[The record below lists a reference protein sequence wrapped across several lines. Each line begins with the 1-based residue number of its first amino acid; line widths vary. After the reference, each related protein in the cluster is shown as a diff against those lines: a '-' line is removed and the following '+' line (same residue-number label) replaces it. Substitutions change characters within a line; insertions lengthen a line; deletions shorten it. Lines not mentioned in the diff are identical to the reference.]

1 MMIINWLKAIRIHQW
16 VKNLLV
22 LVPLLLAHEVSDA
35 DKLFAVVIA
44 FVAFCLLASGN
55 YLINDLLD
63 RENDRRHPHKCHRPI
78 ASGKIAPSQAVIV
91 AIVMI
96 VTATSMAVSVSWWL
110 FAILGGYLALTIAYS
125 LWLKRVV
132 LVDVFVLSSL
142 YTIRVVAGGI
152 AASVMVSPWFLAFSI
167 FIFLSLGLVKRYAE
181 LCEVSAETD
190 SRQEEMNFGRGY
202 TPRDLSV
209 LGIQGIAA
217 GYAAVVILS
226 LYINDPASTLV
237 YQYPEYLWGIVIIM
251 LYWVSRI
258 WLLTYRGQMHHDPIT
273 FAITDKQSLLAG
285 LLCVLVVA
293 FASA

>member
-1 MMIINWLKAIRIHQW
+1 MIINWLKAIRVHQW

-22 LVPLLLAHEVSDA
+22 LVPLLLAHEFGDS
-35 DKLFAVVIA
+35 DKLFAVVMA
-44 FVAFCLLASGN
+44 FIAFCLLASGN

-78 ASGKIAPSQAVIV
+78 ASGKIVPGQAVVV
-91 AIVMI
+91 AVVMI
-96 VTATSMAVSVSWWL
+96 ATATGIAVSVSWEL
-110 FAILGGYLALTIAYS
+110 FAILGFYLALTIAYS
-125 LWLKRVV
+125 VRLKRVV
-132 LVDVFVLSSL
+132 LIDVFVLSSL
-142 YTIRVVAGGI
+142 YTVRVVAGGI
-152 AASVMVSPWFLAFSI
+152 AGAVMVSPWFLAFSI

-181 LCEVSAETD
+181 LREVSAETD
-190 SRQEEMNFGRGY
+190 SRQQQMTFGRGY
-202 TPRDLSV
+202 TPRDLAV

-226 LYINDPASTLV
+226 LYINDPASMHF
-237 YQYPEYLWGIVIIM
+237 YQYPEYLWGIVIVM

-273 FAITDKQSLLAG
+273 FAIRDKQSLFAG
-285 LLCVLVVA
+285 LLCTLIVV